1 MAKLTKKLIEEIALF
16 IEQDNYTI
24 SEICTMFGISRK
36 TFYEWKTKKSEF
48 AVAVDEAMAN
58 RNEMLLTLAKK
69 GLRERLNGYTVYTE
83 KVIMAPDPE
92 IEGGY
97 KVVKKECSTKE
108 YGPDLKAIKYVL
120 DREEKRLE
128 REEQQE
134 AISER
139 EEVVVLTDEEQR
151 QKDLFDKYGDI
162 LKIEDEKARHNVMFL
177 RDKMRDGTHPQL
189 TGKAIDPDWEKEY
202 VGL

>member
-36 TFYEWKTKKSEF
+36 TFYEWKTKKPEF
-48 AVAVDEAMAN
+48 AAAVDEAMTN

-92 IEGGY
+92 MEGGY
-97 KVVKKECSTKE
+97 KVVKKECCTKE

-120 DREEKRLE
+120 EREEKRMD
-128 REEQQE
+128 REEQQAVIPE
-134 AISER
+134 P
-139 EEVVVLTDEEQR
+139 EEVIVLTEEEQQ
-151 QKDLFDKYGDI
+151 QKELFDKYGDI

-189 TGKAIDPDWEKEY
+189 TGRPIDPDWEKEY
-202 VGL
+202 AGL